1 MRRFLVLL
9 ASASVVGGAA
19 CQRPGSAPPVKRG
32 RTMADSAEQVM
43 LRVRS
48 LLTDHGVQRGEMF
61 ADTAYVFDD
70 NTRFELRKV
79 SATFNTT
86 TGTKDGVMSA
96 NRGRYS
102 MREQVLEGFG
112 NVIIVTNEG
121 KRLTSPHIKY
131 LQGIN
136 EVSSDSAF
144 TLVEPGRNLSGV
156 GFRADPQLTRVQVLS
171 AGKGRGSIN
180 LPKQ

>member
-1 MRRFLVLL
+1 MRLPLV
-9 ASASVVGGAA
+9 VVGAA
-19 CQRPGSAPPVKRG
+19 LIVATACRKTGSVPPVKHG
-32 RTMADSAEQVM
+32 RSMADSAEQVM
-43 LRVRS
+43 LHVRS

-79 SATFNTT
+79 TATFNTT
-86 TGTKDGVMSA
+86 TGAKDGVMSA
-96 NRGRYS
+96 DRGRYS

-136 EVSSDSAF
+136 EVSSDSSF

-171 AGKGRGSIN
+171 AGKGRGSLT
-180 LPKQ
+180 LPSQ